1 MRKSLLVAV
10 AMMSV
15 AVLTGC
21 KNKSKTAN
29 DGGDDAVSVKIEQS
43 YKEKVAQSVDFTANL
58 EAYKQTYI
66 VPSIT
71 ARIEELKVDV
81 GDKVKKGQI
90 LAEMD
95 KTQYNTN
102 ALQLA
107 NAELDFARMK
117 PVYETGGISKQEID
131 AAETNIN
138 VLKET
143 VANLEENVTLRSPF
157 DGVVTERNNE
167 VGDLFSSMSGSG
179 IYQVMQINPLK
190 AYVFVSEQYFPQV
203 YMGMPV
209 TVKVDVY
216 PDQEFAGKVSRIA
229 PAIDPTSRTF
239 EVEVTVPNA
248 SLTLR
253 PGMYARTTF
262 NMGEVENVTVVDVAI
277 QRQTGTNDKYVY
289 VVKNDGTVESRFVTT
304 GRQVGDRVEILSGL
318 EEGEHVV
325 IAGSARLLDG
335 AKVKVVAG
343 DPE

>member
-1 MRKSLLVAV
+1 MRKSLLIAAAIVSVVAF
-10 AMMSV
+10 
-15 AVLTGC
+15 TGC
-21 KNKSKTAN
+21 KGKNKTVTG
-29 DGGDDAVSVKIEQS
+29 GGDEAVSVKIEQS

-71 ARIEELKVDV
+71 ARIEKLNVDV

-143 VANLEENVTLRSPF
+143 VSNLEENVTLRSPF
-157 DGVVTERNNE
+157 DGVVTARYNE
-167 VGDLFSSMSGSG
+167 EGDLFSSMSGTG
-179 IYQVMQINPLK
+179 IYQVMQMNPLK

-203 YMGMPV
+203 YIGMPV
-209 TVKVDVY
+209 
-216 PDQEFAGKVSRIA
+216 EW
-229 PAIDPTSRTF
+229 TSIRTRYSP
-239 EVEVTVPNA
+239 V
-248 SLTLR
+248 R
-253 PGMYARTTF
+253 
-262 NMGEVENVTVVDVAI
+262 
-277 QRQTGTNDKYVY
+277 
-289 VVKNDGTVESRFVTT
+289 
-304 GRQVGDRVEILSGL
+304 
-318 EEGEHVV
+318 
-325 IAGSARLLDG
+325 
-335 AKVKVVAG
+335 
-343 DPE
+343 